1 MLKGNYG
8 RIILTVVLVN
18 TAVVSIYVD
27 WNETHLFNP
36 QWTGHAKFHDAAM
49 LHLLAGVCAVGLWLM
64 WRRSPEPE
72 IGVRVAALIPIIFWA
87 AFWYTT
93 TLLPETS
100 LRATESEAIPTF
112 AGLTLYP
119 NFILATINNALA
131 ALGYFVYRRENAA
144 ALNIKNQ

>member
-93 TLLPETS
+93 ILLPETS

-119 NFILATINNALA
+119 NFIHIGFNTPTACCGFIL
-131 ALGYFVYRRENAA
+131 YE
-144 ALNIKNQ
+144 